1 MKKAQRTVAGLLYFF
16 MAIVIVALFMP
27 VVRIAITSGLNNIT
41 ANVSNYVLI
50 GWIYTYWPV
59 YFVIMLLIILV
70 IILK

>member
-1 MKKAQRTVAGLLYFF
+1 MKKAQKTIAGLLYFF

-27 VVRIAITSGLNNIT
+27 VVRLAIADGLNNIT
-41 ANVSNYVLI
+41 SDVSNNVLI